1 MSSYFED
8 ACLLPCD
15 VLQSL
20 SKDGNVI
27 NSKGSDSCHDG
38 LGDNIRAVISSTN
51 ANLEYCGIN
60 LKGMSARIL
69 GLKSRANLEL

>member
-1 MSSYFED
+1 M
-8 ACLLPCD
+8 
-15 VLQSL
+15 
-20 SKDGNVI
+20 I